1 MENYILLFV
10 NECTSQNISSG
21 HRHFRH
27 TFKQLKKSVCYENW
41 SVMGCWI
48 QFCQNVSSSLLHWH
62 QWCYTDNIVFLN
74 IFLSAVWFCFNTDG
88 SDKCDVTVCVL
99 AEYIAS
105 DALCRVL
112 LKLWELLVLW
122 SLALIHF
129 CLSFNYQTL
138 FKTGV
143 KDDFVIIG
151 PSLMEDPNGLKLEDE
166 KFILWGENIQCSFCV
181 MLSVVFTVAV
191 RVELLHPQ
199 GRQLQ
204 ECCL

>member
-1 MENYILLFV
+1 MSVQAKIFLLGIDTFVTHLSNWRNQYVMKIGVWWAAEYSFAKMSVHHAYID
-10 NECTSQNISSG
+10 TSDVILIALCS
-21 HRHFRH
+21 
-27 TFKQLKKSVCYENW
+27 
-41 SVMGCWI
+41 WI
-48 QFCQNVSSSLLHWH
+48 FFLVLSSSVSIQKVQITVMLL
-62 QWCYTDNIVFLN
+62 CM
-74 IFLSAVWFCFNTDG
+74 
-88 SDKCDVTVCVL
+88 L

-105 DALCRVL
+105 GALCRVL

-129 CLSFNYQTL
+129 CLSFNYQTQ

-143 KDDFVIIG
+143 KGDFVIIG
-151 PSLMEDPNGLKLEDE
+151 PSLVEDPDGLKLEDK
-166 KFILWGENIQCSFCV
+166 KFILWGENVQCSFCV
-181 MLSVVFTVAV
+181 MLSAVFTVAV